1 MTIYDNEEKEIII
14 PSNLG
19 NGGINYESG
28 YNDALDKAETLEV
41 TENGTYEGLYDKVRV
56 KVKGGDTPVPTPVPT
71 PSKEDYIK
79 FESVDGTDVYG
90 YFFNNGCSYEANFEY
105 SYDGENWE
113 PLGENEGIGGT
124 VFYIRGTM
132 PNGTS
137 SRGSVWDEGD
147 NYRFCFFNN
156 EGGEIKVT
164 GNLNSLLGRDRLDE
178 TDYTNVCFNGL
189 FYQNNGYTFDF
200 SEFSMPATKLG
211 DYSYC
216 RFFESSTVAG
226 KAPYFYATEVGNYS
240 CYRMYAFTNI
250 ETAPSI
256 LNFST
261 MANTQWACYEMF
273 YGCSSLTT
281 PPELPCTTFDGSN
294 RAYEAMFKDCT
305 SLVKA
310 PYLPATIIGSNTY
323 RGMFNGCTSLT
334 SVEAMFNTYDSSSLS
349 SDEDK
354 GWLNGITTTGVFT
367 GSNALTDEQKED
379 IINNYIPTTWTVS
392 WKDAEKSDYDKGY
405 SDGYS
410 TGESAGEATVRS
422 KIGSIGLSVWVD
434 SGSFSADSFGMEGF
448 SEVEYDATNY
458 GKIKYDEGY
467 AKGESDT
474 KASATELSIT
484 QNGTYEGYYNKVTA
498 NVEGGGSYDEGY
510 AKGKEDEA
518 AEIKANATALTAT
531 ENGTY
536 TPTTY
541 YNRVTVN
548 VDTDSYYNNGYSAGE
563 EAKAEEIKNSAESL
577 SVTSNG
583 TYTPTTYY
591 KEVTVGVKG
600 EDLSVTEN
608 GTYSGLYGNVSVNV
622 PSKYDEG
629 YSAGESAKATEI
641 ANNAESLSVTTNGT
655 YTKGDNYIKEV
666 TVNVSDRYD
675 EGYSKGEEAKAS
687 EIASKAESLNVTE
700 NGTYTPSTYYNGVTV
715 NVSDRYDEGYSK
727 GASDKE
733 ASAKELTVTTNG
745 TYTGLYKKVTVN
757 VDGIT
762 NFSEYL
768 YMTASEG
775 DVTVSWTPTEGY
787 GNIYYSTDRLT
798 WTAFGSVTIP
808 ANSKIYIAGNVTY
821 WNSTPFVMSG
831 DGKIRVWGTPY
842 SIFGFDNAHTSVVTD
857 NQILASLF
865 ENCTNLVDAS
875 SLWLGATE
883 LALNAYYRMFKG
895 CVNLKKAPTLPAT
908 TFNGEAVYFEMFSGC
923 TSLTNA
929 PVLPALTLT
938 DRCYTRMFQNT
949 GITSATISALNLPT
963 DEYASPMGGMF
974 DGCSA
979 LNEIRVCA
987 TEYREIVFKNWVS
1000 GVASTGIFYNVG
1012 KAAFTTG
1019 VSGIPTGWTVNA
1031 FDVLKM
1037 TSSGATVIKATSI
1050 SNIGNMKYSSDGIN
1064 WNIFDGSTTIN
1075 AKDGEVY
1082 YFTRN
1087 ATSSYAGFNFSITG
1101 DGTVDLAGCISA
1113 LLGGGTMESYAYSS
1127 LFSGCKIKDASQ
1139 LQLPATTLADGCYDY
1154 MFYGCTSLTTAPELP
1169 ATTLKSGCYDYMFRD
1184 CTSLKEVKAYFT
1196 NFSASGSFDDWLYN
1210 TATNGTFYGNNAMSD
1225 ENKTTFTSRYLP
1237 STWTA
1242 VWEDIA

>member
-56 KVKGGDTPVPTPVPT
+56 KVEGSSPIYA
-71 PSKEDYIK
+71 EYIK
-79 FESVDGTDVYG
+79 WEVTEISEGNRISMRYNKKGSSDVD
-90 YFFNNGCSYEANFEY
+90 FSY
-105 SYDGENWE
+105 SLDGENWE
-113 PLGENEGIGGT
+113 KWEAASPIYLANVGDT
-124 VFYIRGTM
+124 FYLKGNN
-132 PNGTS
+132 PNGTQTDNS
-137 SRGSVWDEGD
+137 NFSYLKIQSGGSA
-147 NYRFCFFNN
+147 
-156 EGGEIKVT
+156 KLKAT
-164 GNLNSLLGRDRLDE
+164 GNLNALLGEDRLNE
-178 TDYTNVCFNGL
+178 TDYTEVKFGCLFNG
-189 FYQNNGYTFDF
+189 GYNTSPSVRNVKIDY
-200 SEFSMPATKLG
+200 SELQMPATKIINAN
-211 DYSYC
+211 SYNAYYMLFAGSGIC
-216 RFFESSTVAG
+216 SAPTFFKGAVSIFRNCQNLEGEVKILSTEEVKYG
-226 KAPYFYATEVGNYS
+226 YGSMFSATK
-240 CYRMYAFTNI
+240 I
-250 ETAPSI
+250 
-256 LNFST
+256 
-261 MANTQWACYEMF
+261 
-273 YGCSSLTT
+273 
-281 PPELPCTTFDGSN
+281 
-294 RAYEAMFKDCT
+294 T
-305 SLVKA
+305 SLYA
-310 PYLPATIIGSNTY
+310 PFIGFDKIT
-323 RGMFNGCTSLT
+323 RFN
-334 SVEAMFNTYDSSSLS
+334 YWLS
-349 SDEDK
+349 
-354 GWLNGITTTGVFT
+354 GVTTTGVFY
-367 GSNALTDEQKED
+367 GNSAMSDEQKES
-379 IINNYIPTTWTVS
+379 IISTLPSTWT
-392 WKDAEKSDYDKGY
+392 AEWVDVTSDYTNGY
-405 SDGYS
+405 EDGYS
-410 TGESAGEATVRS
+410 KGESDVRS
-422 KIGSIGLSVWVD
+422 KIGSIGLNVWVD
-434 SGSFSADSFGMEGF
+434 SGSVSADSFGMEGF
-448 SEVEYDATNY
+448 NEVEYDATNY

-541 YNRVTVN
+541 YNGVTVN

-577 SVTSNG
+577 NATSNG

-700 NGTYTPSTYYNGVTV
+700 NGTYTPTTYYNGVTV

-768 YMTASEG
+768 YMAASEG

-1050 SNIGNMKYSSDGIN
+1050 SDIGNMKYSSDGIN

-1087 ATSSYAGFNFSITG
+1087 ATSSNAGFNFSITG

-1113 LLGGGTMESYAYSS
+1113 LLGGGTMGSYAYKS
-1127 LFSGCKIKDASQ
+1127 LFWGCKIKDASQ
-1139 LQLPATTLADGCYDY
+1139 LQLPATTLEVGCYY
-1154 MFYGCTSLTTAPELP
+1154 GMFSDCSSLTTAPELP
-1169 ATTLKSGCYDYMFRD
+1169 ATTLEYGCYYGMFNG
-1184 CTSLKEVKAYFT
+1184 CTSLVNAPALPATTLADGCYYCMFEGCSSLKEVKAHFT
-1196 NFSASGSFDDWLYN
+1196 NFTDTSSFNDWLSG
-1210 TATNGTFYGNNAMSD
+1210 TATNGTFYGNNAMTEED
-1225 ENKTTFTSRYLP
+1225 KTNFTSNYLP